1 MSESKMDNWYFLFKS
16 YHQVNHLSTSRFEAQ
31 ARKAVACEGPTLF
44 SALAVSPTEKIAGKT
59 RAEESVYFLQAR
71 KSVMVRTCHRVPKNL
86 LMSHAKQLH
95 FCHLI

>member
-1 MSESKMDNWYFLFKS
+1 MDNWYFLSKS

-31 ARKAVACEGPTLF
+31 ARKAVASEGPTLF
-44 SALAVSPTEKIAGKT
+44 SALVSPAEKIAVKT
-59 RAEESVYFLQAR
+59 RAEEGVYFLQAR
-71 KSVMVRTCHRVPKNL
+71 KSVMVRTCHRVSKNL